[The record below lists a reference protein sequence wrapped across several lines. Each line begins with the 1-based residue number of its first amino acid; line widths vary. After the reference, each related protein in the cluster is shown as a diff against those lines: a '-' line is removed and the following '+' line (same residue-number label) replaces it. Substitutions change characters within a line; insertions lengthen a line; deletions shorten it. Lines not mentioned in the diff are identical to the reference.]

1 MARFTL
7 TDCDEYGQTYET
19 WEGETL
25 EDARDMLDSLKTAE
39 DDATGGRAYAIR
51 AAIADLE
58 DQIGEAEAE
67 EAEHQ
72 ANMQE
77 IADLLFPAA
86 PWQRA

>member
-25 EDARDMLDSLKTAE
+25 EDAREMLDNLQTAE
-39 DDATGGRAYAIR
+39 DDATGWRCYGIR

-58 DQIGEAEAE
+58 DQIGEAEAD
-67 EAEHQ
+67 EAESQ

-77 IADLLFPAA
+77 IADLLFPPA